1 MTRAIHRGEHTRPGV
16 LHLRPALGCA
26 IAAALVLLIGCEG
39 MIGSQSGNHS
49 TGAGGAEEPPT
60 PAVPTS
66 RFYRLS
72 HLQWENT
79 VRDALGLGSLPGLAA
94 AFSKDAIDSFS
105 NDGEALSVS
114 DQLRLDYEQA
124 ARTLG
129 ERVSRD
135 PAALARLI
143 PSGAPTDLAGRGR
156 VFIREV
162 GHRLH
167 RRPLE
172 DAEVEEYYAL
182 FVRASMIDG
191 AADPFVAGVEL
202 VLEAMLQSPHFLYRT
217 ELATGSDRV
226 RLDDHEIA
234 AKLSY
239 ALASSTSDFCASTS
253 PRPPR
258 PCFRLLRW
266 VSPRTANASRP
277 SPTKS
282 LPSRMPASTL

>member
-1 MTRAIHRGEHTRPGV
+1 
-16 LHLRPALGCA
+16 
-26 IAAALVLLIGCEG
+26 
-39 MIGSQSGNHS
+39 
-49 TGAGGAEEPPT
+49 
-60 PAVPTS
+60 
-66 RFYRLS
+66 
-72 HLQWENT
+72 

-156 VFIREV
+156 AFIREV

-172 DAEVEEYYAL
+172 DAEVEE
-182 FVRASMIDG
+182 
-191 AADPFVAGVEL
+191 
-202 VLEAMLQSPHFLYRT
+202 
-217 ELATGSDRV
+217 
-226 RLDDHEIA
+226 
-234 AKLSY
+234 
-239 ALASSTSDFCASTS
+239 
-253 PRPPR
+253 
-258 PCFRLLRW
+258 
-266 VSPRTANASRP
+266 
-277 SPTKS
+277 
-282 LPSRMPASTL
+282 STLFL